1 MSIVTCS
8 KCGSKISSMAKM
20 CLHCGHL
27 RTGVAD
33 EQSLVFRQ
41 RQIRDRIYHLRMT
54 SYSVLAVI
62 LAAFGWFWWESG
74 GFEHR
79 TSQRPFILMGLGGLA
94 YLVVRTLIY
103 QAQRK
108 QKELKRGIR

>member
-1 MSIVTCS
+1 
-8 KCGSKISSMAKM
+8 M
-20 CLHCGHL
+20 CLHCGHQ
-27 RTGVAD
+27 RTGIVD

-41 RQIRDRIYHLRMT
+41 RRIRDRIYHLRMT
-54 SYSVLAVI
+54 SYTVLAVI
-62 LAAFGWFWWESG
+62 LAAFGWFWWESA
-74 GFEHR
+74 GFERR
-79 TSQRPFILMGLGGLA
+79 TSAGPFILMGLGALA